1 MIPHFGFDGTIQ
13 EMIKLFTEGK
23 VPYGP
28 WPQHVDSFTSR
39 KNVFVIH
46 YEDLQ
51 KVNIKTYKIYN
62 KIKAQFK

>member
-1 MIPHFGFDGTIQ
+1 MITNFNFDGTVQ
-13 EMIKLFTEGK
+13 DMIKLFNERK

-51 KVNIKTYKIYN
+51 RVNIKT
-62 KIKAQFK
+62 